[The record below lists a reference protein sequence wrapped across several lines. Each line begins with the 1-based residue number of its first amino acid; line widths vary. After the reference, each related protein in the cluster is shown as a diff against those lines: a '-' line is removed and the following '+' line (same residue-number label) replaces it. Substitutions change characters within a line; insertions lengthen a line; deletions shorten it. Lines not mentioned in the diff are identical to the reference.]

1 MFSEEITEE
10 KFGHYRYFPDIPGN
24 SLGWGTIHKY
34 LAGNLIFK
42 PKHKKMLAYYYLLKP
57 WVHFIPVQSNFSDLE
72 EKFKWSQEN
81 IDETIKIAYKGYITI
96 FDYLQ
101 NIEEY
106 FMNSTLK
113 YKNKL

>member
-1 MFSEEITEE
+1 MPEE
-10 KFGHYRYFPDIPGN
+10 KFGNYRYFPDIPGN

-42 PKHKKMLAYYYLLKP
+42 PNHKKVLAYYYLLEP
-57 WVHFIPVQSNFSDLE
+57 WEHFIPVESDFSDLE

-81 IDETIKIAYKGYITI
+81 IDQSIKIAYKGYITI

-101 NIEEY
+101 NIEKY
-106 FMNSTLK
+106 FMNSILK
-113 YKNKL
+113 YKN